1 MKNMNKDDI
10 ITDFET
16 MRSFEESA
24 RDFYLKVCADPK
36 VQDEV
41 TRKVFKRIADD
52 EQKHVETVDKILGII
67 KNSL

>member
-1 MKNMNKDDI
+1 MKNTVKDNI

-16 MRSFEESA
+16 MKSFEESA
-24 RDFYLKVCADPK
+24 RDYYLRVCADPQ

-41 TRKVFKRIADD
+41 TRNVFKEIAGD